1 MIIENARKQLLVGIN
16 KTADVVKS
24 TLGYKGKTVL
34 IHDPLLLTTQV
45 TKDGVT
51 VAKSVR
57 LEKDVEVLGSEMIK
71 AAAQNTLKEVGDNTT
86 TTTILTQSMCN
97 NIDRQIDLGI
107 PYNNLINCLKNDE
120 KKVLDYLHRNRKNVR
135 NTEDIWNIAYV
146 ASNNDPVISDL
157 IKNVYDNSNFDVVI
171 DIRESDSEEDSF
183 EVVSGYTMENTGYVS
198 PIFIN
203 NYEKGTV
210 EYENPEVIICNGKI
224 KQIDNTLM
232 EIVGKRNTDPNSA
245 DYGPT
250 VIICQDVD
258 EVPLREFYTGVKQEM
273 LKDICIVTTNLIYN
287 DRKSIF
293 IDASQVLN
301 AEYTEDR
308 IGRAGKCKKIVIE
321 KDKVTFI
328 EGEGNPEK
336 YIKSLEEQY
345 KNTDNMFIK
354 NRIFSLKS
362 RAAVVNIGGKLS
374 TERKERIDRVDDAV
388 RAVRASIEEGYVP
401 GGASVFIHAW
411 NEVDFETIVLKDALY
426 ECYAQLM
433 RNAELNEQYYLRDIL
448 LNPIPYSYN
457 LKRNEVSDMLED
469 GIYDSVKGLRV
480 SIQNAVSTAIT
491 FGNIEYILT

>member
-86 TTTILTQSMCN
+86 TTTILTQSMCQ

-107 PYNNLINCLKNDE
+107 GYQKLVDTLKIDQD
-120 KKVLDYLHRNRKNVR
+120 KFLDYLYQNKKKVET
-135 NTEDIWNIAYV
+135 TEDIERIAYV
-146 ASNNDPVISDL
+146 ASNNDSEISRL
-157 IKNVYDNSNFDVVI
+157 IKDVYDNSNLDVVI
-171 DIRESDSEEDSF
+171 DIRESDSEQDSF
-183 EVVSGYTMENTGYVS
+183 EVVSGYTMDNTGYAG

-210 EYENPEVIICNGKI
+210 EYKNPEIIVFNGVIR
-224 KQIDNTLM
+224 QIDNVLM
-232 EIVGKRNTDPNSA
+232 DIVNRRNTNPNSPE
-245 DYGPT
+245 YGPT
-250 VIICQDVD
+250 VIICQDID
-258 EVPLREFYTGVKQEM
+258 EVPLRTFYTGVKQGG
-273 LKDICIVTTNLIYN
+273 LRDVCIVTTNLIFN
-287 DRKSIF
+287 DRKSVF
-293 IDASQVLN
+293 IDACQVLD
-301 AEYTEDR
+301 AEYSEDF
-308 IGRAGKCKKIVIE
+308 IGSPGSCKKVVIE
-321 KDKVTFI
+321 KDKITFI
-328 EGEGNPEK
+328 EGKGNPEK
-336 YIKSLEEQY
+336 YIESLEEQY
-345 KNTDNMFIK
+345 KDTENIFLK
-354 NRIFSLKS
+354 NRLFSLKS

-388 RAVRASIEEGYVP
+388 RAVRSSIEEGYIP

-411 NEVDFETIVLKDALY
+411 NDIDFEGTIVKNAIY

-433 RNAELNEQYYLRDIL
+433 RNAELNDQYYLRDIL
-448 LNPIPYSYN
+448 NNPVSYSYN
-457 LKRNEVSDMLED
+457 LKKDQVSDMLED

-480 SIQNAVSTAIT
+480 SVQNAVSTAIT